1 MKREEHTLANCKLGA
16 GNLPQPSGSCLCM
29 RMTMQQNHP
38 GTSDLR
44 LAEVIAALS
53 LATDLGMGQPL
64 EYALSVCVL
73 SVRLG
78 EALGLS
84 EHELREVYY
93 LALLRHIGCN
103 AETYR
108 MADLFG
114 DELTLRTDFAAIDSA
129 HTSQV
134 LGLVIHSIRQANEG
148 TSPLHLARLIAQGLL
163 TAPQL
168 MKEEFTGFCE
178 VAQRLALRLGFSEN
192 IRLALGQ
199 VFERWDG
206 RGIPGKF
213 KGENIIPSMRIVT
226 LAQDAVTFH
235 RLEGV
240 EAAVTMAR
248 ERKGT
253 LYDPQMVE
261 RFCQQTSQLL
271 AGLEQEPSWEVVLSL
286 EPGMRTRLSDE
297 QFDQACRAI
306 ADFADIKSPYTL
318 GHSVGVA
325 ELAAQAAR
333 RCGLPAAD
341 TVALRRAGLLHDV
354 GRVAISAGIWGKP
367 GPLSEREWERV
378 RMHPYYTE
386 RVLARPDMLARLGA
400 LAALHHERL
409 NGSGYYRGLKA
420 SMLSPAAR
428 ILAAADVYHAMTELR
443 PHRPALTPEAA
454 AEQLQREVRA
464 GRLDSEATNSVLAA
478 SGQQVRTTRRE
489 LVAGLSEREIE
500 VLRLIARGHSKKQVA
515 SLLIISE
522 KTVDNHI
529 QHIYNKI
536 GVSTRA
542 GATLFATEHDLFA
555 PVE

>member
-1 MKREEHTLANCKLGA
+1 ML
-16 GNLPQPSGSCLCM
+16 
-29 RMTMQQNHP
+29 QNQP

-64 EYALSVCVL
+64 EYALCVCVL

-84 EHELREVYY
+84 ESELREVYY
-93 LALLRHIGCN
+93 LALLRHTGCN

-114 DELTLRTDFAAIDSA
+114 DELALRTDFAAVDSG
-129 HTSQV
+129 HSSQV
-134 LGLVIHSIRQANEG
+134 LGLVIRYIQQANEG
-148 TSPLHLARLIAQGLL
+148 RSALHVARMIAQGLL
-163 TAPQL
+163 TTPHL
-168 MKEEFTGFCE
+168 MKESFTGFCE
-178 VAQRLALRLGFSEN
+178 VAQRLALRLGFSEG
-192 IRLALGQ
+192 IQLALGQ

-206 RGIPGKF
+206 RGIPGRV
-213 KGENIIPSMRIVT
+213 KGENIALSMRIVA
-226 LAQDAVTFH
+226 LAQDAIIFH
-235 RLEGV
+235 RLEGA

-248 ERKGT
+248 ERKAT
-253 LYDPQMVE
+253 SYDPRMVE
-261 RFCQQTSQLL
+261 CFCQQATQLL
-271 AGLEQEPSWEVVLSL
+271 AGLEQEPSWEAVLSL
-286 EPGMRTRLSDE
+286 EPGKRTRLSGE
-297 QFDQACRAI
+297 QFDHACRAI

-333 RCGLPAAD
+333 SLGLPEAD
-341 TVALRRAGLLHDV
+341 SVALRRAGLLHDL
-354 GRVAISAGIWGKP
+354 GRVAVSAGIWGKL
-367 GPLSEREWERV
+367 GPLSEKEWEMV
-378 RMHPYYTE
+378 RLHPYYTE
-386 RVLARPDMLARLGA
+386 RVLARPAILARLGA

-409 NGSGYYRGLKA
+409 DGSGYYRGLPA

-428 ILAAADVYHAMTELR
+428 VLAAADVYHAMTEPR
-443 PHRPALTPEAA
+443 PHRPALSPEIA
-454 AEQLQREVRA
+454 AEQLRREARA

-478 SGQQVRTTRRE
+478 AGHSVRSTRRE
-489 LVAGLSEREIE
+489 FVAGLSGREIE
-500 VLRLIARGHSKKQVA
+500 VLRLIARGHSKKQIA
-515 SLLIISE
+515 GQLIISE

-542 GATLFATEHDLFA
+542 GATLFATEHDILA

>member
-1 MKREEHTLANCKLGA
+1 MQKNQLQSVAA
-16 GNLPQPSGSCLCM
+16 GI
-29 RMTMQQNHP
+29 
-38 GTSDLR
+38 R

-53 LATDLGMGQPL
+53 LATDLGMGQPM
-64 EYALSVCVL
+64 EYAQCVCVL

-84 EHELREVYY
+84 ESELREVYY

-114 DELTLRTDFAAIDSA
+114 DELALRTHIAAVDSG

-134 LGLVIHSIRQANEG
+134 IGLVIRSIRQANEG
-148 TSPLHLARLIAQGLL
+148 GSALHLAHMIAQGLL
-163 TAPQL
+163 TGSRL
-168 MKEEFTGFCE
+168 MKEEYTGFCE
-178 VAQRLALRLGFSEN
+178 VAQRLAERLGFGEG
-192 IRLALGQ
+192 IQLALGQ

-206 RGIPGKF
+206 RGIPGRV
-213 KGENIIPSMRIVT
+213 KGEGIALAMRIVA
-226 LAQDAVTFH
+226 LAQDAITFH
-235 RLEGV
+235 RLEGI

-248 ERKGT
+248 QRKGT
-253 LYDPQMVE
+253 IYDPRMVE
-261 RFCQQTSQLL
+261 CFCQQAPQLL
-271 AGLEQEPSWEVVLSL
+271 AGFEQEPSWEVVLSL
-286 EPGMRTRLSDE
+286 EPGTRTRLSDE
-297 QFDQACRAI
+297 QFDNACRAI

-325 ELAAQAAR
+325 ELAAQGAR
-333 RCGLPAAD
+333 HCGLPEAD
-341 TVALRRAGLLHDV
+341 RVALRRAGLLHDV
-354 GRVAISAGIWGKP
+354 GRVAVSAGIWGKP
-367 GPLSEREWERV
+367 GPLSEREWESV

-386 RVLARPDMLARLGA
+386 RVLARPAMLAQLGA
-400 LAALHHERL
+400 LAALHHERI
-409 NGSGYYRGLKA
+409 NGSGYYRGLPA

-428 ILAAADVYHAMTELR
+428 ILAAADVYHAMTEPR
-443 PHRPALTPEAA
+443 PHRPALGSEIA

-478 SGQQVRTTRRE
+478 AGHRVRTTHRE

-542 GATLFATEHDLFA
+542 GATLFATEHDLLTEGND
-555 PVE
+555 PTK

>member
-1 MKREEHTLANCKLGA
+1 
-16 GNLPQPSGSCLCM
+16 
-29 RMTMQQNHP
+29 MQQNQP
-38 GTSDLR
+38 ATSGIR
-44 LAEVIAALS
+44 LAELMAALS

-78 EALGLS
+78 EALALS
-84 EHELREVYY
+84 ESELREVYY

-114 DELTLRTDFAAIDSA
+114 DELALRGDFAAVDSG

-134 LGLVIHSIRQANEG
+134 VGLVIRSIQQANEG
-148 TSPLHLARLIAQGLL
+148 RSALHLARMIAQGLL
-163 TAPQL
+163 TTPHL
-168 MKEEFTGFCE
+168 MKEGFTGFCE
-178 VAQRLALRLGFSEN
+178 VAQRLAERLGFGEG
-192 IRLALGQ
+192 IKLALGQ

-206 RGIPGKF
+206 RGIPGKV
-213 KGENIIPSMRIVT
+213 KGENIALSMRIVA
-226 LAQDAVTFH
+226 LAQDAITFH
-235 RLEGV
+235 RLEGA

-248 ERKGT
+248 QRKGT
-253 LYDPQMVE
+253 SYDPRMVE
-261 RFCQQTSQLL
+261 CFCQQASQLL

-286 EPGMRTRLSDE
+286 EPGVRTRLSDE
-297 QFDQACRAI
+297 QFDHACRAI

-325 ELAAQAAR
+325 ELVAQAAR
-333 RCGLPAAD
+333 RCGLPEAD
-341 TVALRRAGLLHDV
+341 MVALRRAGLLHDV
-354 GRVAISAGIWGKP
+354 GRVAVSAGIWGKP

-386 RVLARPDMLARLGA
+386 RVLARPEMLARLGA

-409 NGSGYYRGLKA
+409 DGSGYYRGLPA

-428 ILAAADVYHAMTELR
+428 ILAAADVYHAMTEPR
-443 PHRPALTPEAA
+443 PHRPALTPESA
-454 AEQLQREVRA
+454 AEQLRREARA
-464 GRLDSEATNSVLAA
+464 GRLDSEATTSVLAA
-478 SGQQVRTTRRE
+478 AGHSVRSTRRE
-489 LVAGLSEREIE
+489 LVAGLSERELE
-500 VLRLIARGHSKKQVA
+500 VLRLIARGHSKKLVA
-515 SLLIISE
+515 GQLIISE

-542 GATLFATEHDLFA
+542 GASLFATEHDLLA